1 MIELI
6 KLSREDNFSYCFHTA
21 KVMNLFYKCDTLEYI
36 SYINTSIPLISKTL
50 TSLNCWISLLSSS
63 FMALQKRTGDEQKRK
78 QRVLGVHTANTAGVS
93 TAAHFARKARTTIF
107 ERTFAPQS
115 LFLSA
120 NAGRGTTERGTRRN
134 RTQGETRS
142 NAGGRSLKSSKMA
155 GRRIIVC
162 CGASIVAHF
171 ARKVRAT
178 NT

>member
-36 SYINTSIPLISKTL
+36 SYIKISIPFISETL
-50 TSLNCWISLLSSS
+50 TSLSCWISLLSSS
-63 FMALQKRTGDEQKRK
+63 FMALQEKTGDEQKRK

-134 RTQGETRS
+134 RTQGETRL
-142 NAGGRSLKSSKMA
+142 NAGGRSLT
-155 GRRIIVC
+155 
-162 CGASIVAHF
+162 SIGTVMKIC
-171 ARKVRAT
+171 R
-178 NT
+178 

>member
-36 SYINTSIPLISKTL
+36 SYINTSIPFISKTL
-50 TSLNCWISLLSSS
+50 SSLNCQISLLSSS
-63 FMALQKRTGDEQKRK
+63 FMALQERTGDEQKRK
-78 QRVLGVHTANTAGVS
+78 QRVLGVHTANTADVS

-134 RTQGETRS
+134 RTQADTRS
-142 NAGGRSLKSSKMA
+142 NAGGRSLT
-155 GRRIIVC
+155 
-162 CGASIVAHF
+162 SIGTVMKIC
-171 ARKVRAT
+171 R
-178 NT
+178 

>member
-63 FMALQKRTGDEQKRK
+63 FMALQERTGDEQKRK
-78 QRVLGVHTANTAGVS
+78 QRVLGVHTAQTAGVS
-93 TAAHFARKARTTIF
+93 TAAHFAHKARTTIF

-134 RTQGETRS
+134 QTQGETRL
-142 NAGGRSLKSSKMA
+142 NAGGRSLT
-155 GRRIIVC
+155 
-162 CGASIVAHF
+162 SIGTVMKIC
-171 ARKVRAT
+171 R
-178 NT
+178 

>member
-21 KVMNLFYKCDTLEYI
+21 KVMNLFYKCYTLEYI
-36 SYINTSIPLISKTL
+36 SYIKISIPFTSETL
-50 TSLNCWISLLSSS
+50 TSLNCQISLLSSS
-63 FMALQKRTGDEQKRK
+63 FMALQKKTGDEQKRK

-107 ERTFAPQS
+107 VRTFAPQS

-134 RTQGETRS
+134 RTQGETRL
-142 NAGGRSLKSSKMA
+142 NAGGRSLT
-155 GRRIIVC
+155 
-162 CGASIVAHF
+162 SIGTVMKIC
-171 ARKVRAT
+171 R
-178 NT
+178 